1 MPNLLDEE
9 FQTFEKHKSDLLSDN
24 VGRFVLIKGDQI
36 IDVFDTQLDAVRQG
50 YKRFGNVPFLAKK
63 IVDVED
69 TIHFSYG
76 LLRS

>member
-1 MPNLLDEE
+1 MPNLLNQE

-36 IDVFDTQLDAVRQG
+36 IDIFDTQLDAVRQG

-63 IVDVED
+63 IVAVED
-69 TIHFSYG
+69 IIHFSNG